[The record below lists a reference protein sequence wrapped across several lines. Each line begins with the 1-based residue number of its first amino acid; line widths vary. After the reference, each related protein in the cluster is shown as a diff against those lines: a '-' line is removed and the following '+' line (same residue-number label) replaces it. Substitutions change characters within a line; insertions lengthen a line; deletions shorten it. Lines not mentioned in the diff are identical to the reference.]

1 MAPSNLKTEKDALA
15 SFFVGELPR
24 LLRYFTQRTGSR
36 ADGEDLTQE
45 TWIRLSRN
53 SKKASRAPGPY
64 LRRIMESV
72 AIDFSRSR
80 SRRLQDFHVALTPD
94 LSVQAPTP
102 EDAVAGRNELAALK
116 LALAELPQRRR
127 EVFIRATLHGE
138 SCQKIASHYGL
149 SKRTIEMDVKAA
161 LEHCAERLARGNS

>member
-1 MAPSNLKTEKDALA
+1 MAPSNLKTEMDALA
-15 SFFVGELPR
+15 SFFIGELPR
-24 LLRYFTQRTGSR
+24 LLRYFTQRTGSL

-53 SKKASRAPGPY
+53 SKKASQAPGPY

-72 AIDFSRSR
+72 AIDFSRAR
-80 SRRLQDFHVALTPD
+80 SRRFQDLHVALTPD
-94 LSVQAPTP
+94 LRARVPTP
-102 EDAVAGRNELAALK
+102 EDAAAGRDELEALK

-138 SCQKIASHYGL
+138 SCRQIAAHYGL
-149 SKRTIEMDVKAA
+149 SRRTIEMDVKAA
-161 LEHCAERLARGNS
+161 LEHCAERLARGSS